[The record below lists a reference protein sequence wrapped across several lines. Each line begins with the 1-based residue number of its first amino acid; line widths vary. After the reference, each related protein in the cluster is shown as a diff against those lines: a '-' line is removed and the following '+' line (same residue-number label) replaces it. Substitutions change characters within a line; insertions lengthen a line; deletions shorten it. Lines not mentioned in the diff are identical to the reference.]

1 MKKHNN
7 LRFIA
12 WQIDC
17 KLDEEELPIVES
29 VASTVLDVL
38 KGKGLSHYQAVQ
50 VLELAKVL
58 LGEEVIYCN
67 SECCTDP
74 SQKIEPLM

>member
-12 WQIDC
+12 WQIDS
-17 KLDEEELPIVES
+17 KLDENEFPAVEG
-29 VASTVLDVL
+29 VASAVLDVL

-58 LGEEVIYCN
+58 LGEEVI
-67 SECCTDP
+67 
-74 SQKIEPLM
+74 

>member
-1 MKKHNN
+1 MPEN
-7 LRFIA
+7 LRVIT
-12 WQIDC
+12 WQLKSGLAD
-17 KLDEEELPIVES
+17 DEFAKVEQT
-29 VASTVLDVL
+29 AETVLKVL

-58 LGEEVIYCN
+58 LDETVIYRN
-67 SECCTDP
+67 GECCTDP